1 MGPTN
6 KQMALTATP
15 PEQKPTVVVDAQIV
29 APTPLSVVELAIQ
42 RGASVDTLTKLF
54 ELQERLD
61 ARAAKKAFDAAFAA
75 FQAEAPDL
83 ERTKEVSYGQ
93 GKTAYKYTPLDQIT
107 RAYRPVL
114 AKHGLSFSWT
124 QAQPAKDVI
133 SVTCT
138 LKHVQGHSESC
149 SLEGPPD
156 NSGSKNAVQSISSG
170 VSYLRR
176 YTLLGVTGGAT
187 GDEDTDGMKWA
198 TPPTS
203 SRILNPPAT
212 RTSLSG
218 AIRTP
223 SPLRSRRLMRTPSRL
238 LRLPKTSGKRS
249 WRHEQDG
256 KARRVV
262 DERNPQRCDLLLRQ
276 VRRPAHRRIQKPRQ
290 ENGQA
295 PGLRDLQVRA
305 A

>member
-187 GDEDTDGMKWA
+187 GDEDTDGMTMGNA
-198 TPPTS
+198 
-203 SRILNPPAT
+203 ADF
-212 RTSLSG
+212 LSNIESASNAHELERSYKD
-218 AIRTP
+218 AIAAAVKAVDANAIKAFTAA
-223 SPLRSRRLMRTPSRL
+223 
-238 LRLPKTSGKRS
+238 KDKR
-249 WRHEQDG
+249 
-256 KARRVV
+256 KA
-262 DERNPQRCDLLLRQ
+262 QL
-276 VRRPAHRRIQKPRQ
+276 
-290 ENGQA
+290 
-295 PGLRDLQVRA
+295 A